1 MGGLTARGGA
11 GSSVLTERLREDG
24 WTALIAAMIPDFPES
39 WREALAGEREKPY
52 FRALDEF
59 LEIEMAANAQI
70 LPGRDDLFA
79 ALRATPPQNV
89 KAVILGQDPYPT
101 PGHAHGLCFSVR
113 PDVRPI
119 PGSLRNIYK
128 ELAADVGF
136 LPPGHGCLD
145 AWARQG
151 VLLLNTVLTV
161 RAGEA
166 ASHQRRGWEEFTNRV
181 IDVVNARTERVV
193 FMLWGRHAQQKQERV
208 TNAAHAVVAC
218 AHPSP
223 LSARLFLGCRC
234 FSRANRLLEEAGRAP
249 MVWQLPPADLFAEGG

>member
-1 MGGLTARGGA
+1 
-11 GSSVLTERLREDG
+11 
-24 WTALIAAMIPDFPES
+24 MIPEIPES
-39 WREALAGEREKPY
+39 WREALSAETGKPY

-59 LEIEMAANAQI
+59 LDGELAAGAQV
-70 LPGRDDLFA
+70 LPGRDDIFA
-79 ALRATPPQNV
+79 ALRLTAPGAV
-89 KAVILGQDPYPT
+89 KVVILGQDPYPT

-113 PDVRPI
+113 PTVKPI

-136 LPPGHGCLD
+136 VPPGHGCLE
-145 AWARQG
+145 AWAGQG

-166 ASHQRRGWEEFTNRV
+166 AAHQKRGWETFTDRV
-181 IDVVNARTERVV
+181 IDVVNAKNERVV
-193 FMLWGRHAQQKQERV
+193 FVLWGRHAQKKRERV
-208 TNAAHAVVAC
+208 TNSVHAVVEC

-234 FSRANRLLEEAGRAP
+234 FSKINALLAEGGRAP
-249 MVWQLPPADLFAEGG
+249 VVWQLPPVDGQLV

>member
-1 MGGLTARGGA
+1 
-11 GSSVLTERLREDG
+11 
-24 WTALIAAMIPDFPES
+24 MIPEIPES
-39 WREALAGEREKPY
+39 WRGVLGDEVAKPY

-59 LEIEMAANAQI
+59 LDLEMSGGAPV
-70 LPGRDDLFA
+70 LPGREDIFA
-79 ALRATPPQNV
+79 ALRLTAPAGV
-89 KAVILGQDPYPT
+89 KVVLLGQDPYPT

-113 PDVRPI
+113 PQVRPL

-136 LPPGHGCLD
+136 IPPGHGCLE
-145 AWARQG
+145 AWAKQG

-166 ASHQRRGWEEFTNRV
+166 ASHQKRGWEEFTNRV
-181 IDVVNARTERVV
+181 IDAVNAKRERVV
-193 FMLWGRHAQQKQERV
+193 FVLWGRHAQQKRERV
-208 TNAAHAVVAC
+208 TNPLHAVVEC

-234 FSRANRLLEEAGRAP
+234 FSRINQLLAEGGRAP
-249 MVWQLPPADLFAEGG
+249 VVWQLPPMDELLIHAG